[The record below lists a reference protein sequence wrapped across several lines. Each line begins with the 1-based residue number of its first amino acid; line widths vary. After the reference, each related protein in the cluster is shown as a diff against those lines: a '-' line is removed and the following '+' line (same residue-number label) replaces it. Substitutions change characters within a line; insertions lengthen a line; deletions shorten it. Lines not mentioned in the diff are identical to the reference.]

1 MMARL
6 LACCCACTIL
16 AALLVCPATA
26 QSVSSEVGVVSDYRF
41 RGVTLS
47 DGHPAAQASLTLE
60 HDSGLYGNLWG
71 STLGHGS
78 QTEIDLTAGYETE
91 VSKIVSVD
99 MFATYYAY
107 PSDGSANYVEA
118 TAVMKAVRGP
128 ASVSLGVSYVPPQRG
143 TRDEIGRKQGNSYV
157 FGAVEY
163 EVPKSPVSLKAGF
176 GYERGWFDEVEHGG
190 KRDWTLGGEVGLKP
204 ARFGL
209 AYVGSNA
216 DGGDRHALIASL
228 FLAW

>member
-1 MMARL
+1 M
-6 LACCCACTIL
+6 
-16 AALLVCPATA
+16 
-26 QSVSSEVGVVSDYRF
+26 S
-41 RGVTLS
+41 
-47 DGHPAAQASLTLE
+47 
-60 HDSGLYGNLWG
+60 
-71 STLGHGS
+71 
-78 QTEIDLTAGYETE
+78 
-91 VSKIVSVD
+91 
-99 MFATYYAY
+99 
-107 PSDGSANYVEA
+107 
-118 TAVMKAVRGP
+118 AVRI
-128 ASVSLGVSYVPPQRG
+128 SSGVNRQPFRPSPQRG

-190 KRDWTLGGEVGLKP
+190 KRDWTLGGEVELKP
-204 ARFGL
+204 ARLGL